1 VEERLPRKL
10 AAILYADVAGYSRLT
25 GEDEEGTHRRLS
37 ECLDLMSASIA
48 EHQGKIVH
56 YAGDAVLADFATA
69 SDALACAAAV
79 QREIQARNENLP
91 DERKL
96 QFRIGVNL
104 GEVIVDRNDI
114 YGDGVNVAAR
124 LESLAHPGGIC
135 ISDAMRSAVGNKLA
149 LEYEFMGEQK
159 VKNIAEPVRAY
170 RVRIGDDVAEIPSPT
185 ETLELPDKPSIAV
198 LAFDNMSNDPEQSYF
213 SDGVAED
220 IITDLSKMASLFV
233 VARNSSF
240 AYKNQRINM
249 QEVGRQLGVRYV
261 LEGSVRKAGNRLR
274 ITAQLIDTT
283 SGGHLWAER
292 YDRDLTDI
300 FAVQDEVTSE
310 IVTALAP
317 WLAPEDKNRTVSR
330 VTDNMEAYDY
340 FLRGRDQDALDT
352 PEANVSG
359 RSMLEKAIELDPDF
373 SMALSYLARNHL
385 VAYINRWVDD
395 PKQSLKIGLELAERA
410 VVLDKDNAHAHYA
423 QAAAALWSNQHD
435 KALAEA
441 RKAIAIDPNF
451 SRGHEILGA
460 TLLYAGQPRDA
471 VAAIQR
477 GMRLDPLFRDVVL
490 HILAQAYFHMGEYEN
505 AIATL
510 KRRLIRKPESDSSRV
525 LLAAAYGQLG
535 EAEKSRSEWAHA
547 LEINPDYSLE
557 HRGRVLPYK
566 NPEDF
571 QQIVEGLRKAGA
583 LQDSDGTERGTSP

>member
-1 VEERLPRKL
+1 MEERLPRKL

-69 SDALACAAAV
+69 SDALGCAAAV
-79 QREIQARNENLP
+79 QRDIQTRNENLP

-124 LESLAHPGGIC
+124 LESLADPGGIC

-170 RVRIGDDVAEIPSPT
+170 RVRIGDGIAEIPSPT

-220 IITDLSKMASLFV
+220 IITDLSKIASLFV

-240 AYKNQRINM
+240 AYKGQRVNV
-249 QEVGRQLGVRYV
+249 QEAGQQLGVRYV

-310 IVTALAP
+310 IVAALAP
-317 WLAPEDKNRTVSR
+317 WLSPEDKHRTVSR

-352 PEANVSG
+352 QESSASG
-359 RSMLEKAIELDPDF
+359 RSMLEKAIALDPDF

-385 VAYINRWVDD
+385 VAYINRWGED
-395 PKQSLKIGLELAERA
+395 PKQSLKTGQELAERA

-423 QAAAALWSNQHD
+423 QAAAALWSKQHD

-441 RKAIAIDPNF
+441 QQAIAIDPNF
-451 SRGHEILGA
+451 SRGLEILGA
-460 TLLYAGQPRDA
+460 TLLYIGRPREALA
-471 VAAIQR
+471 VLQR
-477 GMRLDPLFRDVVL
+477 GMRLDPLYRDVIL
-490 HILAQAYFHMGEYEN
+490 HILAQTYFHMGEYEQ
-505 AIATL
+505 AVAVL

-557 HRGRVLPYK
+557 HRGRILPYK
-566 NPEDF
+566 NPADF
-571 QQIVEGLRKAGA
+571 EQIVEGLRKAGA
-583 LQDSDGTERGTSP
+583 LQSSDGAEPGTSP